1 MKKLFV
7 LLLLGLLSLVL
18 VACSQKDMESNTI
31 ATSELT
37 EREKA
42 ILSTTSDKSFV
53 FDFNIDSEYEEI
65 TVWVEKFESGNLV
78 DDGLGHITTQ
88 AGENGSIIF
97 TTSKNDNEKQ
107 NIFNIGISTD
117 ESTSSIIISDTAL
130 EEMASVWNHIPEEK
144 SLDNG
149 EVVLANICYSD
160 DENGMQSLTT
170 NFYDD
175 VDGHMDE
182 LAEYD
187 VVYLLKAEFLK

>member
-65 TVWVEKFESGNLV
+65 TVWVEKFESGILV

-144 SLDNG
+144 SLANG

-170 NFYDD
+170 DFYDD
-175 VDGHMDE
+175 VDGHMGE

>member
-37 EREKA
+37 DREKA

-65 TVWVEKFESGNLV
+65 AVWIEKYESGHLV

-170 NFYDD
+170 DFYDD

>member
-130 EEMASVWNHIPEEK
+130 EEMASVWNHIPEKK
-144 SLDNG
+144 SLANG

-170 NFYDD
+170 DFYDD
-175 VDGHMDE
+175 VDGHMGE